1 MPVEETRPKRWPV
14 YLVVTSMLRKRRRKM
29 KRLNTWKLKWIKVRN
44 LRASL

>member
-1 MPVEETRPKRWPV
+1 MEETRPKRWPV
-14 YLVVTSMLRKRRRKM
+14 YLVATSMLRKRRRKM